1 MVNTA
6 RWLGLPPLPTRGHGR
21 DPSTAFHG
29 VPPKI
34 TGSIPTGK
42 QGTTGTAPPQPLDCI
57 SYPLFSFFFFSLSL
71 KAPHLS
77 SFRRRAPAGVFVLEG
92 CWVIDLLALL
102 FPLAGVSQV
111 GAVNSS
117 EPRARGAVPVGRAD

>member
-6 RWLGLPPLPTRGHGR
+6 RWPGLPPLPTRGHGR

-42 QGTTGTAPPQPLDCI
+42 QGTTGTAPLSLRI
-57 SYPLFSFFFFSLSL
+57 AFLILFFLFFFFPFPSKLRISPHSAGAPPRVFSCWRAAGLLTCWRCSSLSQVYL
-71 KAPHLS
+71 KWAP
-77 SFRRRAPAGVFVLEG
+77 
-92 CWVIDLLALL
+92 
-102 FPLAGVSQV
+102 
-111 GAVNSS
+111 
-117 EPRARGAVPVGRAD
+117 

>member
-6 RWLGLPPLPTRGHGR
+6 RWPGLPPLPTRGHGR

-42 QGTTGTAPPQPLDCI
+42 QGTTGTAPLSLRI
-57 SYPLFSFFFFSLSL
+57 AFLILFFLFFFFPFPQSSASLL
-71 KAPHLS
+71 IPQARPRGC
-77 SFRRRAPAGVFVLEG
+77 FRAGG
-92 CWVIDLLALL
+92 LL
-102 FPLAGVSQV
+102 GY
-111 GAVNSS
+111 
-117 EPRARGAVPVGRAD
+117 